1 MRVLIVDDPEHLA
14 LALEEAGCADYVALR
29 ADELRALQA
38 ELAAVKAK
46 LAERKLV
53 ERAKGILMRTRGL
66 DEETAY
72 ATLRKLAMDR
82 SLKLAEVAQR
92 VLDSVHDDGAAHM
105 KSAPRT

>member
-1 MRVLIVDDPEHLA
+1 MRVLIVDDSKDLTSA
-14 LALEEAGCADYVALR
+14 LREAGCADYVVMR
-29 ADELRALQA
+29 AQDLRALQA
-38 ELAAVKAK
+38 ELAEIKLK

-72 ATLRKLAMDR
+72 TTLRKLAMDR

-92 VLDSVHDDGAAHM
+92 VLDANSG
-105 KSAPRT
+105 SGP